1 MRRGGRK
8 RPVPKGELNKTLY
21 AWLTIVAQESNTKA
35 PDSINILLYVLM
47 KCFLIFFCYGY
58 EKGYLLIYLVELKT
72 IYFVLL
78 ALITTIHL
86 FYSFRLRLR

>member
-47 KCFLIFFCYGY
+47 KCFLIFFLLRIRKRVSPNILGRT
-58 EKGYLLIYLVELKT
+58 KNYLFCVISFNNNYT
-72 IYFVLL
+72 FVL
-78 ALITTIHL
+78 
-86 FYSFRLRLR
+86 FV